1 MTTPEQLLAETG
13 SAGETSKFVQWLPKY
28 NGSSWPLHAR
38 VLAAAQNEGVS
49 FVDYPVEEWNDPRV
63 TYVSLL
69 DDSLVVSV
77 QYTGAFQTL
86 LRLASAVFSD
96 KLWRTG
102 LAADNLWAT
111 CRGGLESEVTREL
124 LRDARQVGY
133 LQQDDSYESFR
144 ERVKTARNG
153 LRGSLGTVSRKGGA
167 ERAELLKEAH
177 GLFASATALY
187 DHLGIDVVVEIRVP
201 EQNRTQDDEFLE
213 LLARTVPKH
222 ALYSGHSFYRNV
234 YEPDSAKREQ
244 TEPLAEERFR
254 QATTTVSWVVA
265 GNRVSGYV
273 EPLQA
278 RLAAFDEEH
287 RQDDRDDHVPMR
299 LPIMVADTWSEDG
312 IRKAIRVALTRKG
325 LCPEPDSMTM
335 QNLVGFFGGLTG
347 SVYDVVDALL
357 QLDGSLAD
365 EIGYRGII
373 AGLASLPANRLL
385 PRHSPT
391 VGVLLKTLLVADEP
405 LSPTDVLNHDSF
417 TKSQGSYYNNKD
429 KLEAFG
435 LAEETAQ
442 GWEIQLDEYWDESKD
457 ELQLRRASEVLWDAA
472 TELDCDIDSSL
483 FAFPPAFDKLA
494 NGDTELV
501 PWVSTVAA
509 LNWKPVGDHDSGV
522 VVLGADYPQAR
533 LGEDIEAAA
542 NS

>member
-1 MTTPEQLLAETG
+1 MTTPEQRLAETG
-13 SAGETSKFVQWLPKY
+13 IAGETSRFVQWLPKY
-28 NGSSWPLHAR
+28 NESSWPLHAR
-38 VLAAAQNEGVS
+38 VLAATQNEGVS
-49 FVDYPVEEWNDPRV
+49 FVDHPVEEWNDPRV
-63 TYVSLL
+63 AYVSLL

-111 CRGGLESEVTREL
+111 DGGGLESEVTREL

-144 ERVKTARNG
+144 ERVKTARNR
-153 LRGSLGTVSRKGGA
+153 LRGALGTVSRKEGA
-167 ERAELLKEAH
+167 ERAALLEEGH

-187 DHLGIDVVVEIRVP
+187 DHLGIDVAVEIRVP
-201 EQNRTQDDEFLE
+201 DRNRTEDDEFLE
-213 LLARTVPKH
+213 FLTKTVPKH
-222 ALYSGHSFYRNV
+222 ALYSGHSFYRHV
-234 YEPDSAKREQ
+234 YETDSAKREQ

-254 QATTTVSWVVA
+254 QATTTVSWVVS
-265 GNRVSGYV
+265 GNRVSDYV
-273 EPLQA
+273 EPLQT

-287 RQDDRDDHVPMR
+287 RQDERKDNISMR

-312 IRKAIRVALTRKG
+312 IKKAVRVALTRKG

-365 EIGYRGII
+365 EIGYQDVIS
-373 AGLASLPANRLL
+373 GLASLPANRLL
-385 PRHSPT
+385 PGQPPT
-391 VGVLLKTLLVADEP
+391 FGVLLKTLLVADEP
-405 LSPTDVLNHDSF
+405 LSPTDVLDHDSF
-417 TKSQGSYYNNKD
+417 TKSQGAYYNNKD

-435 LAEETAQ
+435 LAEETTQ
-442 GWEIQLDEYWDESKD
+442 GWEIRLDEYWDESKD
-457 ELQLRRASEVLWDAA
+457 ELQLRRASEILWDAA
-472 TELDCDIDSSL
+472 IELDCDVDSSL
-483 FAFPPAFDKLA
+483 FALPPAFDKLA
-494 NGDTELV
+494 KEDTELA
-501 PWVSTVAA
+501 PWISTVVA
-509 LNWKPVGDHDSGV
+509 LSWVPAGDHDSGV

-533 LGEDIEAAA
+533 LGA
-542 NS
+542 NSETAVNS